1 MRTLKILP
9 VAFLTCLAFVS
20 LRHARAEEAVSR
32 EASEEPIVRRGFT
45 LGLSIGAGATFL
57 SPKSGVNSKNDG
69 GLGGINLS
77 IGGFLNPDLALLL
90 KVTGVNYGA
99 FDSELSTGIAAVVG
113 PAVEY
118 WLSDHFNL
126 VGGAGL
132 GVLTMEPKLSATTL
146 TEYGFGGMA
155 GINYFPWAL
164 RHHGLGFFADVSPIA
179 TSNFFVLTYQAGF
192 SWQYY

>member
-155 GINYFPWAL
+155 GSSPVSRAAWRRVNSSRL
-164 RHHGLGFFADVSPIA
+164 RRSGCMAISGLLWLSPR
-179 TSNFFVLTYQAGF
+179 
-192 SWQYY
+192 W

>member
-9 VAFLTCLAFVS
+9 VAICFAFLSF
-20 LRHARAEEAVSR
+20 RHARAEEAISGV
-32 EASEEPIVRRGFT
+32 ATEERIERRGFT
-45 LGLSIGAGATFL
+45 LGLSVGAGATFL
-57 SPKSGVNSKNDG
+57 SPKNGGNSKNDG

-77 IGGFLNPDLALLL
+77 IGGFLGPDLALLF
-90 KVTGVNYGA
+90 KVTGVNYGP
-99 FDSELSTGIAAVVG
+99 FDNELSSGIAAVMG

-126 VGGAGL
+126 IGGAGL
-132 GVLTMEPKLSATTL
+132 GVLTMQPKLSTDTL
-146 TEYGFGGMA
+146 TEFGFGGMA

-164 RHHGLGFFADVSPIA
+164 RHHGVGFFAEVTPIA